1 LSNACLTKYF
11 RLYAPLE
18 VIELIKYQLI
28 LIVLLPF
35 RQDYA
40 KAEERDP
47 FLGRPGST
55 ASSSQSHGHQM
66 STLTRNQGSYYYPL
80 FISHPTPAQHA
91 QNRPA

>member
-1 LSNACLTKYF
+1 MIRFEC
-11 RLYAPLE
+11 
-18 VIELIKYQLI
+18 
-28 LIVLLPF
+28 